1 MRFNGSQVAEKNIRN
16 YLKGQN
22 DVIDDDIFD
31 FKKWH
36 DRLKGGISNYEKE
49 RIHRAAPSRRRK
61 VNFVPKELIF
71 VLVDKENIDSC
82 GKFQANFRN
91 SNGVARNAKILLDL
105 KKNNRLKIF
114 RYNF

>member
-1 MRFNGSQVAEKNIRN
+1 V
-16 YLKGQN
+16 
-22 DVIDDDIFD
+22 
-31 FKKWH
+31 
-36 DRLKGGISNYEKE
+36 
-49 RIHRAAPSRRRK
+49 PSRRRK
-61 VNFVPKELIF
+61 LNFIPKELIF

-105 KKNNRLKIF
+105 KKNNHLKIF